1 MKRNMMIVL
10 AAVFAAI
17 FLFSGMM
24 LWQDYRDQEASAE
37 VFDNVANLIVEETQ
51 PAPEPSAEDAEKQPA
66 EPTEPAAEMTAYE
79 KYAAVYGFCSFSTQP
94 SGYPALC
101 GRK

>member
-24 LWQDYRDQEASAE
+24 LWQDYRDQDPMKTGLQYSDFIMEDE
-37 VFDNVANLIVEETQ
+37 DILYLTRTGLN
-51 PAPEPSAEDAEKQPA
+51 EPS
-66 EPTEPAAEMTAYE
+66 
-79 KYAAVYGFCSFSTQP
+79 SFHNSNYCVFQRLKNFRAI
-94 SGYPALC
+94 SE
-101 GRK
+101 